1 MDDKSFCAL
10 PWVHLNVNP
19 DGAATLCCQ
28 SWMHID
34 DGAGREVNL
43 QTHSTNEIWNG
54 AGLRD
59 IRRRMLAGEQ
69 LKHCDA
75 CFYNERYGR
84 DSYRLQSNRRWLQEH
99 PRAAEIKRAI
109 ESSVDGHMPL
119 DPLYF
124 DLRIGN
130 LCNLKCT
137 CCKPLY
143 SSQIEADPVHSRWVI
158 DAAHGRF
165 PNRFTDA
172 DEWSQ
177 SDALLHEIMACSGE
191 LSRIQLAGGE
201 PTINK
206 VQIGMLRRLCDE
218 DRAKNIDL
226 EVVTNLTNVREEIY
240 DIFSRFQSLA
250 VDLSIDGH
258 GPVYEYVRFPA
269 KWHMLTRN
277 VRRLREI
284 RPDVRLTINFVLQAL
299 NALNL
304 VDLLSWADDESINL
318 SVTIG
323 RGLNHYND
331 FRILPAAARAE
342 MRRRLDEF
350 FLRKSNRDLS
360 FLWNEID
367 TALREMDESDFDDT
381 ERREKMPGLMQFIND
396 MDRSRRLSF
405 RDISP
410 DTVTFLVD
418 YLGAWDERSRYFKAS
433 A

>member
-1 MDDKSFCAL
+1 MDSKSICAL

-19 DGAATLCCQ
+19 DGAATLCCY

-34 DGAGREVNL
+34 DGAGRDLNL
-43 QTHSTNEIWNG
+43 QTHSTQEIWNG
-54 AGLRD
+54 AGMRD
-59 IRRRMLAGEQ
+59 IRRRMLTGEQ
-69 LKHCDA
+69 IPNCDA
-75 CFYNERYGR
+75 CFHDERYGR
-84 DSYRLQSNRRWLQEH
+84 DSYRLKSNRKWLHEH
-99 PRAAEIKRAI
+99 PRAVEINQTI
-109 ESSVDGHMPL
+109 ENSVDGHMPL
-119 DPLYF
+119 SPLYF

-143 SSQIEADPVHSRWVI
+143 SSQIERDPVHSKWVI

-165 PNRFTDA
+165 DNRFTDSE
-172 DEWSQ
+172 EWSQ
-177 SDALLHEIMACSGE
+177 SDALRGEIMAFSGD

-206 VQIGMLRRLCDE
+206 VQMGMLRWLCDE
-218 DRAKNIDL
+218 DRAKDIDL

-250 VDLSIDGH
+250 VDVSIDGH

-284 RPDVRLTINFVLQAL
+284 RQDVRLTINFVLQAL

-350 FLRKSNRDLS
+350 FLRKSNRDLT
-360 FLWNEID
+360 FLRNEIE
-367 TALREMDESDFDDT
+367 TVLREMDESDFDDT

-396 MDRSRRLSF
+396 IDRSRQLSF
-405 RDISP
+405 RNACP
-410 DTVTFLVD
+410 DTIRFLTE
-418 YLGAWDERSRYFKAS
+418 YYGSWDDRTRYFTAV
-433 A
+433 